1 MSSSPSPHI
10 PVFSEYGKIEMADC
24 ARVRQLGRA
33 PNAQFVRRRKDG
45 RLMRIMLYT
54 HGDDFAMR
62 SHHGNPQQDV
72 TTAETDS
79 NPPHVWTFK
88 KHR

>member
-1 MSSSPSPHI
+1 MSSSAAPHI
-10 PVFSEYGKIEMADC
+10 PVFSEYGQIEMADS

-54 HGDDFAMR
+54 HGDDFAR
-62 SHHGNPQQDV
+62 RARHGNPQKDV
-72 TTAETDS
+72 TTAETDF

-88 KHR
+88 KR